1 MNPCNRITREDI
13 DLILDTFEVRGG
25 MEDSVNLLRAY
36 LNRQEDYIK
45 ALKKEETPL
54 FGEAK

>member
-1 MNPCNRITREDI
+1 MSITREDI
-13 DLILDTFEVRGG
+13 DLILDTFEIRGG
-25 MEDSVNLLRAY
+25 MEESVNLLRAY

-54 FGEAK
+54 FGG